1 MQTCMEM
8 LSHTHTYTHI
18 HIQVHCQ
25 NGSSQPIP
33 LGDNVANFE
42 QGECDI
48 FPNVPIPITTQG
60 GSIESITLAHDN
72 TNPYPDWHLDKVVLI
87 NHHTGEEYIATC
99 GK

>member
-1 MQTCMEM
+1 MHV
-8 LSHTHTYTHI
+8 HT
-18 HIQVHCQ
+18 QVHCQ

-48 FPNVPIPITTQG
+48 FPNVPIPVTVQG

-72 TNPYPDWHLDKVVLI
+72 TNPYPDWHVDEVVLI
-87 NHHTGEEYIATC
+87 NHYTGEEYLATC